1 MSANGADSQ
10 QHISE
15 LMDIV
20 DDNDMVIGVM
30 PRKQAYAEN
39 MRKRII
45 YVFVVNPHNHDIA
58 LAVRSK
64 NVSWRPLHYAAT
76 AGGHVMSGETAEQ
89 AAMREMHEEIGV
101 ETPVYLL
108 DKSMITDPIN
118 EQKFVD
124 HVYVAFAQPDHL
136 VTDPQEVDRVEF
148 MPLETAQAFIAN
160 RDVLIHPNL
169 PVQLDILQR
178 HWSSVLDF
186 IPKI

>member
-20 DDNDMVIGVM
+20 DDNDVVIGTM

-45 YVFVVNPHNHDIA
+45 YVFVVNPHTHDIA
-58 LAVRSK
+58 LAVRAQ

-76 AGGHVMSGETAEQ
+76 AGGHVMAGETAEQ

-101 ETPVYLL
+101 QAPVHLL
-108 DKSMITDPIN
+108 DKSAITDPTN
-118 EQKFVD
+118 EQKFID
-124 HVYVAFAQPDHL
+124 HVYVAFATPEHI
-136 VTDPQEVDRVEF
+136 VVDPQEVDRVEF
-148 MPLETAQAFIAN
+148 MSLNAAQQFIAN

-169 PVQLDILQR
+169 PVQLNILQN
-178 HWSSVLDF
+178 HWSRVVDL
-186 IPKI
+186 IAKP